1 PHNHSGRRVRSLAR
15 GPAASKGVV
24 LLSLRAPKD
33 GHNCIADELLHRS
46 PVRLDDSLHAS
57 EVPGEECAHR
67 LGVGRLAQSG
77 RAGDV
82 AEEDGDRLP
91 LLAGWSGSLEG
102 RAAGETEAGAFG
114 VALRAVRTERHVLR
128 LDPPL
133 AEHNWSR

>member
-1 PHNHSGRRVRSLAR
+1 
-15 GPAASKGVV
+15 
-24 LLSLRAPKD
+24 
-33 GHNCIADELLHRS
+33 
-46 PVRLDDSLHAS
+46 
-57 EVPGEECAHR
+57 VPGEECAHR

-128 LDPPL
+128 LDPPV
-133 AEHNWSR
+133 AEHNGSRERVPTQYGTGPKRTAFKTSPDQPRPRQMPASGWLPATSATFSRPQQPELLSCS